1 MKKGENQMFQPS
13 KTLTAWSLLMSSG
26 DADSQKAAQI
36 IEQACA
42 HELLH
47 AFLNGEIGPV
57 SLVPSPKVEPKP
69 EFVKPKPVPAPQPP
83 QPEPQQST
91 PPKRKEK
98 PLFAPEGGG
107 QPVADLGKHNPLPV
121 KYYKSEPVKVNGIL
135 IGKLVDKLQPTPTA
149 FLKQCGLKN
158 GKGYLRSVIGNPETF
173 TISGQWLIELFGEQV
188 RA

>member
-1 MKKGENQMFQPS
+1 MFQPS

-26 DADSQKAAQI
+26 DPDSQKAAQI
-36 IEQACA
+36 IEQACG

-57 SLVPSPKVEPKP
+57 NLVSAPKVEQKHELVKP
-69 EFVKPKPVPAPQPP
+69 EPVLTPQPQ

-98 PLFAPEGGG
+98 PLFAEGGG
-107 QPVADLGKHNPLPV
+107 QPVADLGKHSLKPV
-121 KYYKSEPVKVNGIL
+121 QYYKAEPVKVNGIL

-173 TISGQWLIELFGEQV
+173 TVSGQWLIELFGEQV

>member
-1 MKKGENQMFQPS
+1 MFQPS

-26 DADSQKAAQI
+26 DPDSQKAAQI

-57 SLVPSPKVEPKP
+57 SLVPAQKP
-69 EFVKPKPVPAPQPP
+69 EQKHKLVKPEPAPAPQPQ
-83 QPEPQQST
+83 QPEPQQHT

-98 PLFAPEGGG
+98 PLFAEGGG
-107 QPVADLGKHNPLPV
+107 RPEADLGKHQPTLV
-121 KYYKSEPVKVNGIL
+121 QYYKAEPVKVNGIL
-135 IGKLVDKLQPTPTA
+135 IGKLVDKLEPTPTA

-173 TISGQWLIELFGEQV
+173 TISGKWLIELFGEQV